1 MAGENGNPIERGDA
15 ANGSNG
21 NGCLANGN
29 SIANGSKNYENDNRK
44 VVIVTGATSGIGLAL
59 ARHLHSTQNYRVA
72 LVGRNIER
80 ATKIS
85 SSFNDPSSAQFF
97 RCDVA
102 SYDSQ
107 KEMFLSVWKTWG
119 RIDVCCLNAGIVDV
133 GDLYNFRK
141 NGEVEGK
148 VEDMPDEP
156 DLSATDVCYKG
167 VIYGVRLATHF
178 MRFNSVGSLSGES
191 GTPMPRGRIIVDAS
205 IGGVFPHPNYP
216 EYCGAKA
223 AVIHFVRT
231 TAELYK
237 RKEGVWLNVVLPG
250 IVATPIMPQEC
261 INAVSEECLT
271 PVSTVIAAHDVFIN
285 DQTGEVGK
293 VLEASMD
300 KLCWYELP
308 EPKNGYKTMRPVT
321 VWEPLFKTMHGVES
335 GLDNAIP

>member
-1 MAGENGNPIERGDA
+1 MAGENGNPIENGDTVNGSN
-15 ANGSNG
+15 ANGSLGNDNG
-21 NGCLANGN
+21 LANGATN
-29 SIANGSKNYENDNRK
+29 EDNRK
-44 VVIVTGATSGIGLAL
+44 VAIVTGATSGIGLAL
-59 ARHLHSTQNYRVA
+59 AQHLHSTQNYRVA
-72 LVGRNIER
+72 LVGRTFDR
-80 ATKIS
+80 GTKVS

-97 RCDVA
+97 QCDVA
-102 SYDSQ
+102 SYESQ
-107 KEMFLSVWKTWG
+107 KEMFLSVWRTWG

-141 NGEVEGK
+141 EGEGEGN
-148 VEDMPDEP
+148 VEDIPDEP

-178 MRFNSVGSLSGES
+178 MRFVPEGLFSEEAGRA
-191 GTPMPRGRIIVDAS
+191 TPRGRIIVNAS

-223 AVIHFVRT
+223 AVIHLVRT

-237 RKEGVWLNVVLPG
+237 RKEGVWLNCVLPG

-261 INAVSEECLT
+261 IDAVSEECLT

-285 DQTGEVGK
+285 DQTGEAGK
-293 VLEASMD
+293 VLEASVDM
-300 KLCWYELP
+300 LCWYDLP

-321 VWEPLFKTMHGVES
+321 VWEPLFKAMHGVES
-335 GLDNAIP
+335 GLDDAIP